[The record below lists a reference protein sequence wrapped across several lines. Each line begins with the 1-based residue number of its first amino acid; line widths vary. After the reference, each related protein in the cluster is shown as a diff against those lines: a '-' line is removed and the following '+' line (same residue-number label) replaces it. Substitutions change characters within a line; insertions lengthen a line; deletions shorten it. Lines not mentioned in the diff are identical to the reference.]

1 MTILTLDKLHIASL
15 SDLSDALIIKARAFD
30 ANVITPSSVRRYS
43 GGVDRTISTPGRTL
57 SFPVTLTHVSRADY
71 DELLTRI
78 GTNQLLRDTRGR
90 AVAGMISAV
99 SGSEARG
106 FDRMSTVSFTLTSIT
121 YSEIV

>member
-15 SDLSDALIIKARAFD
+15 SDLSDALVIKASAFD

-43 GGVDRTISTPGRTL
+43 GGVDRVVSTPGRTF
-57 SFPVTLTHVSRADY
+57 SFPITCFHVSRADY
-71 DELLTRI
+71 DDLLDRA
-78 GTNQLLRDTRGR
+78 GTTQLLRDTRGR
-90 AVAGMISAV
+90 AVAGLISDV